1 MKINELS
8 ETAAAEMTSA
18 GSIASSM
25 GGGNGFLNGGPGTLT
40 RSGSIKTK
48 VLLVLILLIKF
59 NKCRNFQPGQK
70 FSRVLIFADGKY
82 FASISSILTT

>member
-25 GGGNGFLNGGPGTLT
+25 GGGNGFVNKDNAWHNFDVLDDKEIRKTVCIT
-40 RSGSIKTK
+40 KRIKVK
-48 VLLVLILLIKF
+48 EQPPQWVLDKIAATTGVIK
-59 NKCRNFQPGQK
+59 
-70 FSRVLIFADGKY
+70 
-82 FASISSILTT
+82 

>member
-18 GSIASSM
+18 GAIASSM

-40 RSGSIKTK
+40 RTGSIKK
-48 VLLVLILLIKF
+48 SK
-59 NKCRNFQPGQK
+59 KK
-70 FSRVLIFADGKY
+70 KSKAKKK
-82 FASISSILTT
+82 A